1 MNTLGIQEHKPIS
14 KKERIFEL
22 DIIRGFALI
31 GVLLVNM
38 FAFNTTFFNETFATT
53 ILKNPLMAN
62 GTLNKAIAIAV
73 QLFAEGKFYTIFSC
87 LFALGFY
94 IFMDRAEKKDLSS
107 KKLFLRRTLFLYIFG
122 LVHYTL
128 VWWGDILH
136 VYGLIGFLLIFFKN
150 CQLKT
155 IKRWIIGLLMVSTLL
170 TVGFTL
176 LGEMAPLAMEAEAME
191 AQGHYFNSM
200 VEESITLHQ
209 NGALLETIQY
219 RLTRET
225 GYRVMGLIVQ
235 IPKILG
241 MFLIGLYIGKKKI
254 FNDLERHRGFIRR
267 TWKITGF
274 LGALTT
280 FMSTMMLFSLLPI
293 APIFSSSVT
302 MFFRET
308 GTICLS
314 LFYMTSIVRLMKSAV
329 FAKVLMP
336 LRYVGQMALTNYLTQ
351 CILGSLIFYG
361 HGLGLVQKVGPVTCV
376 LLTVVIFGLQIPF
389 SKYWLGKNQY
399 GPCEWGWRRLTYGKA
414 V

>member
-1 MNTLGIQEHKPIS
+1 MNTLGIQQHKPIS

-53 ILKNPLMAN
+53 LLKNPLVAN
-62 GTLNKAIAIAV
+62 GILNKTIAIVV

-87 LFALGFY
+87 LFGLGFY

-107 KKLFLRRTLFLYIFG
+107 RKLFLRRTIFLYIFG

-150 CQLKT
+150 CQVKT
-155 IKRWIIGLLMVSTLL
+155 IKRWIIALL
-170 TVGFTL
+170 TVSTILTAGFTL

-200 VEESITLHQ
+200 VKDSITLYQ
-209 NGALLETIQY
+209 NGSLLETIQY

-241 MFLIGLYIGKKKI
+241 MFLIGLYIGKKGI
-254 FNDLERHRGFIRR
+254 FNDLDGHRGIIRK
-267 TWKITGF
+267 TWQISGVI
-274 LGALTT
+274 GGLTT
-280 FMSTMMLFSLLPI
+280 LISIMMLFSLIPI
-293 APIFSSSVT
+293 APLFSSSVAIL
-302 MFFRET
+302 FKEI
-308 GTICLS
+308 GTIFLS
-314 LFYMTSIVRLMKSAV
+314 IFYMTSIVRLMKRPAV
-329 FAKVLMP
+329 AKILMP

-351 CILGSLIFYG
+351 CVFGSLIFYG

-376 LLTVVIFGLQIPF
+376 LLTVVIFGVQIPF
-389 SKYWLGKNQY
+389 SKHWLGKNQY
-399 GPCEWGWRRLTYGKA
+399 GPCEWGWRRLTYGRA
-414 V
+414 L